1 MPSGRNAGRASNAS
15 SRKYSYADPRSVR
28 VPDLMT
34 TLTCAPALRPCSA
47 SYVLCSIDTSLTASR
62 LGLTTR
68 RFRNRSLLSTP
79 SSRKLLA
86 ASREPL
92 LFRPVLPCVDRRD
105 PGDGGAT
112 PGAWNVNWMTS
123 RSDTGT
129 VTSVSPSN
137 TSPTAPLPARNV
149 VRSALT
155 TTCSVTSPG
164 TSTTATVPRTPA
176 CTAMSRTIS
185 VLKPSRLA
193 CSV

>member
-1 MPSGRNAGRASNAS
+1 
-15 SRKYSYADPRSVR
+15 
-28 VPDLMT
+28 
-34 TLTCAPALRPCSA
+34 
-47 SYVLCSIDTSLTASR
+47 
-62 LGLTTR
+62 
-68 RFRNRSLLSTP
+68 
-79 SSRKLLA
+79 
-86 ASREPL
+86 
-92 LFRPVLPCVDRRD
+92 
-105 PGDGGAT
+105 
-112 PGAWNVNWMTS
+112 MTS

-137 TSPTAPLPARNV
+137 TSPTAPLPARSV

-176 CTAMSRTIS
+176 WTAMSRTIS